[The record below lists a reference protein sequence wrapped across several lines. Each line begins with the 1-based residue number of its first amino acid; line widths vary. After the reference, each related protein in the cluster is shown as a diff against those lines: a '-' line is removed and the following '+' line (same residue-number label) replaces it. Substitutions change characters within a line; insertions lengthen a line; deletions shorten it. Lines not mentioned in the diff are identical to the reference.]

1 MISLFFLGIF
11 LVCAAWNWYF
21 SHWWHKGVYV
31 FLNFVQ
37 DHVYAGEQAQMTE
50 RIENRKRMM
59 LPILEVAFRVRKE
72 LIFTDFENTNVSDYT
87 YKRDIFAL
95 LGNQRITRT
104 LTLDCTK
111 RGYYRIEQ
119 SDLTTYSLL
128 HRQRFSREC
137 TADTELYVYAGRTDV
152 SEIMSECVRMMGNVQ
167 CTRMLCEDPFAYA
180 SIREY
185 TSADPMKTVNWK
197 ASAKTGK
204 LMVNTFESTR
214 MEKVMLY
221 LDVEDKG
228 ILKYEDV
235 IEESISVAASLAGRM
250 LCRGMEVGICVNA
263 AGRSGLWPR
272 EEKAGPGKE
281 ERVKLQEEEKGKP
294 QREEKGKQQ
303 KEEKSKPQEEEN
315 EKLQEE
321 EKGKTQEENEKLQE
335 EEKGKT
341 QEEEKRE
348 QQREEKGK
356 LRQGRKAKLGEKRST
371 SPEEKEPQQED
382 GIRRHKGA
390 YAGNKTYMKPAGGR
404 QQLAKIERMLAG
416 CRPEEG
422 TQAFASILGQP
433 EEDAFIIIISKN
445 AEENREAIGNF
456 IGRERQGIWVI
467 PFQGAEEPEIRAPG
481 NIRIIRREVE
491 RS

>member
-11 LVCAAWNWYF
+11 LVYAAWNWYF
-21 SHWWHKGVYV
+21 SHWWHKGVHV

-59 LPILEVAFRVRKE
+59 LPILEVAFRVRRE
-72 LIFTDFENTNVSDYT
+72 LIFADFENTNVSDYT

-263 AGRSGLWPR
+263 AGRSGLWLQ
-272 EEKAGPGKE
+272 EEKAGRAKE
-281 ERVKLQEEEKGKP
+281 EGLKLQE
-294 QREEKGKQQ
+294 EEKGKQQ
-303 KEEKSKPQEEEN
+303 KEEGQE
-315 EKLQEE
+315 LQEE
-321 EKGKTQEENEKLQE
+321 EKGEQQK
-335 EEKGKT
+335 EEKGK
-341 QEEEKRE
+341 QRKEEKGE
-348 QQREEKGK
+348 QQKKEKGK
-356 LRQGRKAKLGEKRST
+356 LRQGQKAKLGEKGST

-382 GIRRHKGA
+382 GTRRHKGA

-422 TQAFASILGQP
+422 TQAFASVLGQP

-467 PFQGAEEPEIRAPG
+467 PFQGAEGPEIRVPG